1 MGSKKFNFFI
11 ARALRHTPRKA
22 YFHIII
28 YQSLNIISSYL
39 YTLSLEGG
47 DVDYLVSQVGFFGGL
62 IFSSMILNILVMA
75 LNFYTC
81 SGWVRVFNIILQ
93 VAIYVYTLTQDLG
106 TDLMNHGQY
115 NILFLVILT
124 IPMILIFL
132 LYIACRF
139 TKMIIKS
146 WLW

>member
-1 MGSKKFNFFI
+1 MGSKKFDFFI

-28 YQSLNIISSYL
+28 YQTLNIISSYL
-39 YTLSLEGG
+39 YSLSLEGG

-62 IFSSMILNILVMA
+62 IFSSMILNILVMI

-81 SGWVRVFNIILQ
+81 SGWVRVFNIIIQ
-93 VAIYVYTLTQDLG
+93 VTISAYTLTQDLG
-106 TDLMNHGQY
+106 TDLINHGQY
-115 NILFLVILT
+115 NILFLVILS
-124 IPMILIFL
+124 IPMVLIFL
-132 LYIACRF
+132 LYKACGSI
-139 TKMIIKS
+139 KMIIKS